1 MNYGNDS
8 TDTNYKILIIGE
20 AGTGKTCLL
29 TRFTDDKFDE
39 QDVTSSTYSKT
50 VTVDI
55 PECSRMKKIT
65 LEIFDTAGQ
74 ERFRTLTSSF
84 YRKSCGIFL
93 VYDISDET
101 SFKNLTN
108 WAKDIEYY
116 ATPKSVKILLGNKSD
131 LDEKKVT
138 KDEGDDFA
146 KDKSFESHAIV
157 SAKTGD
163 GCKEALKAMALQVG
177 ENFTGEEES
186 AEGVVDIGKN
196 KEEGGKKKKFCS
208 LM

>member
-1 MNYGNDS
+1 MDYGNEP
-8 TDTNYKILIIGE
+8 TTTNYKILIIGE

-39 QDVTSSTYSKT
+39 SDVTTSSYSKT
-50 VTVDI
+50 VTVDV
-55 PECSRMKKIT
+55 PECSQTKQVT

-93 VYDISDET
+93 VYDVSDES
-101 SFKNLTN
+101 SFKNLAN

-116 ATPKSVKILLGNKSD
+116 SSPKTVKILVGNKCD

-138 KDEGDDFA
+138 KDEGDDFV
-146 KDKSFESHAIV
+146 KDKSYELHAVV
-157 SAKTGD
+157 SAKTGE
-163 GCKEALKAMALQVG
+163 GCKEVLKSMALQVG
-177 ENFTGEEES
+177 ENFNGEENE
-186 AEGVVDIGKN
+186 EGVVDIGKN
-196 KEEGGKKKKFCS
+196 KNEGKKKKFCA
-208 LM
+208 LI